1 MVKPASGVVIA
12 APQVPGDR
20 KIARRVRV
28 YGTVLDA
35 IRSGAMPPGTRLP
48 SARQLAAEWGYAR
61 GAVEEAFA
69 QLQIEGFI
77 ERRVGDG
84 SYVAAQ
90 AGAVQPAQP
99 TRAVQRALS
108 RSAQQVLE
116 RFSVYL
122 GKPRQLELPH
132 VMLAEQPLFPR
143 APLLREFP
151 FEVWRKLISRAHAP
165 AWHDHF
171 SYGPA
176 AGLPRLREAIAR
188 HLALTRATP
197 VQAQQVLIVNSP
209 MQALELIARVLLEPG
224 DAVWLEDPGH
234 TSLISLFEV
243 LRCRVH
249 GVPLDAQ
256 GLDVAAGR
264 ALAPDAALA
273 YFHPVTQYPL
283 GVRTSTER
291 LRELLRWAD
300 DSGAWIVEGNFN
312 DEIVYDRALPAALW
326 SMDESDRVLMMGTL
340 EGILYPSLRVAYL
353 VVPQR
358 LIEVFIAMRG
368 LLGDST
374 NAQLQLALAWFI
386 EEGHLSTHLR
396 HLRRTGRER
405 RDALRASCARHLPPG
420 CSLGPMDG
428 GMHGC
433 IHLPEGVC
441 DRDVTRRLRAHGVL
455 AIALSSGCI
464 QPRSGPHGNG
474 LAIGYGAFDAFTID
488 RSVAAIGQ
496 CVRESMTAPRSL
508 REHSPE
514 GRAGPDAWERP
525 GAGPAA
531 AGALP
536 EAQPVH
542 QRAGENR

>member
-1 MVKPASGVVIA
+1 MVKQAAGVVIA
-12 APQVPGDR
+12 APQVAGDR
-20 KIARRVRV
+20 KVARRVRV
-28 YGTVLDA
+28 YLTVLDA
-35 IRSGAMPPGTRLP
+35 IRSGALAPGTRLP

-90 AGAVQPAQP
+90 AAQVQAPAA
-99 TRAVQRALS
+99 RAAQRPLS

-143 APLLREFP
+143 APMLREFP
-151 FEVWRKLISRAHAP
+151 LAVWRKLISRAHGP
-165 AWHDHF
+165 AWRDHL

-197 VQAQQVLIVNSP
+197 VQPQQVLVVNSP
-209 MQALELIARVLLEPG
+209 MHALELVARVLLEPG
-224 DAVWLEDPGH
+224 DKVWLEDPGH

-243 LRCRVH
+243 LRCRVY

-283 GVRTSTER
+283 GVRTSSER
-291 LRELLRWAD
+291 LHELLRWAD
-300 DSGAWIVEGNFN
+300 GSGAWIVEGNFN
-312 DEIVYDRALPAALW
+312 DEIVYDRERPAALW
-326 SMDESDRVLMMGTL
+326 SMDAADRVLMMGTL
-340 EGILYPSLRVAYL
+340 EGIMYPSLRVAYL

-358 LIEVFIAMRG
+358 LVEVFVAMRG

-386 EEGHLSTHLR
+386 DEGHLATHLR
-396 HLRRTGRER
+396 NLRQVGRER
-405 RDALRASCARHLPPG
+405 RDALRTSAARHLPPG
-420 CSLGPMDG
+420 CTLGPLDG
-428 GMHGC
+428 GLHGS
-433 IHLPEGVC
+433 IHLPAAVS
-441 DRDVTRRLRAHGVL
+441 DRDVVRRLRAQGVL

-464 QPRSGPHGNG
+464 QPRPAPHGNG
-474 LAIGYGAFDAFTID
+474 LAIGYGGFDIVTIE
-488 RSVAAIGQ
+488 RSLAVIGQ
-496 CVRESMTAPRSL
+496 CIRDSI
-508 REHSPE
+508 
-514 GRAGPDAWERP
+514 
-525 GAGPAA
+525 A
-531 AGALP
+531 AGAEAATLP
-536 EAQPVH
+536 AH